1 MSSTGT
7 GEKRRRFGGS
17 TSVYISAVTAEDLM
31 DERSALS
38 GLAFIEPVGGTAR
51 APIHRYSFPAQDT
64 DLRGDEDLRSL
75 GGAKFGKVDAIS
87 LDSRTIDIKKRQD
100 TADVHPEAVF
110 AHQIIDSKVLA
121 EALVRIGEY
130 VADNGV

>member
-1 MSSTGT
+1 
-7 GEKRRRFGGS
+7 
-17 TSVYISAVTAEDLM
+17 M

-38 GLAFIEPVGGTAR
+38 GLAFIELVGGTAK

-75 GGAKFGKVDAIS
+75 GGERFGKVDAIS
-87 LDSRTIDIKKRQD
+87 LEARTIDIKKRKD
-100 TADVHPEAVF
+100 TADLHPRAVF
-110 AHQIIDSKVLA
+110 AHQVIDSKVLA

-130 VADNGV
+130 VADHRTRRG